1 MERVLTGSPV
11 SVPAAFSKANES
23 AFRNY
28 IENEL
33 ADTYRKSANIVLPFG
48 YTLGFTGAN
57 GESITFELD
66 GSGNFNLLVD
76 GTAVFT
82 VSSDSA
88 TLALDNDGR
97 VVGLKVSGGAT
108 TEINMI
114 ADIFNFYD
122 GETDRPLITA
132 AGGRFTVNGDLEVT
146 GSFTLGGVRVPVS
159 PQARTFYKADGE
171 AVEWAGGEA
180 LNTVPDV
187 TIIPPGGV
195 ALAAGEALEPPTI
208 TGATTIG
215 GTLRLKIS
223 TPGATSTVT
232 DSTDSAGGTGEPDRV
247 MAKGD
252 TADAYNAIYNF
263 RIQGSLHIRSV
274 YDPETALYVNDG
286 TAEIST
292 WFDDGGGF
300 DEGPTVYIAPW
311 DAGVAA
317 TTASSM
323 TGDYAYDV
331 TTPVLWANAI
341 GAGGTYAY
349 GVTLESGLIGTTLT
363 DLTSVSYTKQSASG
377 TRTGSPNGEVATII
391 VQPKNQ

>member
-1 MERVLTGSPV
+1 
-11 SVPAAFSKANES
+11 
-23 AFRNY
+23 
-28 IENEL
+28 
-33 ADTYRKSANIVLPFG
+33 
-48 YTLGFTGAN
+48 
-57 GESITFELD
+57 
-66 GSGNFNLLVD
+66 
-76 GTAVFT
+76 
-82 VSSDSA
+82 
-88 TLALDNDGR
+88 
-97 VVGLKVSGGAT
+97 
-108 TEINMI
+108 MI